1 MSTLIERIGK
11 SYDEMP
17 YTSSAF
23 PATAPEHL
31 RAVAHLFGLDAPPPE
46 RARVLELGCAAGGNL
61 IPFAVRHPQAE
72 VVGVDLSPVQ
82 IEAGQRAIAAMGL
95 ENLRLLQGNIA
106 EIGDSLGQFDYIIC
120 HGVYSWVPDDVRA
133 AILELMGAQL
143 APDGVAHVS
152 YNTYPGWK
160 AKEIVRDAMMLHGG
174 HRDTPVD
181 RLAYA
186 RSMIEFLHEQAPA
199 QSVLAKVMQEHI
211 DIVQGDRGYYVAHEY
226 LELCNAPCYLRDFV
240 AAANASGLAY
250 LGDSFVGIMFGGNYG
265 DASQAL
271 INEAQG
277 DQVLLEQMADFLKNR
292 TFRNTLMV
300 RADRTDRI
308 SRRLDPARLSRLHL
322 AGSFEPVDEA
332 GQHWTMPEGASVTT
346 VYTPQRNL
354 VEKLRAAW
362 PATVA
367 MAELVEGLDV
377 DDTAQTLSFVSDLVT
392 AGAVR
397 FRCEPVRGGVIDAL
411 PEVHPALRRLVELD
425 DAPIRLCNEWH
436 RVVTLGPAE
445 RFMLPR
451 LDGRTSHAELA
462 EALAG
467 AFRDGVLRMTDNEAI
482 AEDAA
487 ELHAAA
493 TRMTQHILEW
503 AAQSSLLVDK
513 ANQAGVS
520 TPGPGRVE
528 KSPKARKKAR
538 K

>member
-17 YTSSAF
+17 YISCAF

-31 RAVAHLFGLDAPPPE
+31 RAVGHLFGLDAPPPE

-61 IPFAVRHPQAE
+61 IPFAIRHPQAE
-72 VVGVDLSPVQ
+72 VVGIDLSPVQ
-82 IEAGQRAIAAMGL
+82 VEAGQRAIAAMGL
-95 ENLRLLQGNIA
+95 GNLRLLQGNIA

-120 HGVYSWVPDDVRA
+120 HGVYSWVPAEVRA

-143 APDGVAHVS
+143 TPNGVAHVS

-174 HRDTPVD
+174 HRDTPDD
-181 RLAYA
+181 RLSYA

-211 DIVQGDRGYYVAHEY
+211 DIVKGDSGYYVAHEY

-240 AAANASGLAY
+240 AAASTNGLAY
-250 LGDSFVGIMFGGNYG
+250 LGDSSVGIMFADNYG

-271 INEAQG
+271 INEARG

-292 TFRNTLMV
+292 TFRQTLMV
-300 RADRTDRI
+300 RTDCADRI
-308 SRRLDPARLSRLHL
+308 FRRLDPVRLSHLHI
-322 AGSFEPVDEA
+322 AGSFEPVDQA
-332 GQHWTMPEGASVTT
+332 GQQWITPDAAKVTT
-346 VYTPQRNL
+346 VLEFKRNL
-354 VEKLRAAW
+354 IAKLRAAW

-367 MAELVEGLDV
+367 VTELVEGLDADEV
-377 DDTAQTLSFVSDLVT
+377 AQALGFISSLITA
-392 AGAVR
+392 AAVR
-397 FRCEPVRGGVIDAL
+397 FRCEPVHGGVVDAY
-411 PEVHPALRRLVELD
+411 PEAHPALRRLAELD
-425 DAPIRLCNEWH
+425 DAPIGLCNEWH
-436 RVVTLGPAE
+436 RVVTPGPAE

-451 LDGRTSHAELA
+451 LDGRTSHADLA

-467 AFRDGVLRMTDNEAI
+467 AFRDGTLRMTDNQTIVA
-482 AEDAA
+482 DAA

-493 TRMTQHILEW
+493 TRMTQHVLKW
-503 AAQSSLLVDK
+503 AAQASLLVDK
-513 ANQAGVS
+513 ANQAGAS

-528 KSPKARKKAR
+528 KSPKAKKKAR

>member
-17 YTSSAF
+17 YISCAF

-61 IPFAVRHPQAE
+61 IPFAIRHPQAE

-106 EIGDSLGQFDYIIC
+106 DIGDSLGQFDYIIC
-120 HGVYSWVPDDVRA
+120 HGVYSWVPAEVRA
-133 AILELMGAQL
+133 AILELVGAQL
-143 APDGVAHVS
+143 TPDGVAHVS

-160 AKEIVRDAMMLHGG
+160 AKEIVRDAMMLHGA
-174 HRDTPVD
+174 HRDTPAD

-186 RSMIEFLHEQAPA
+186 CSMIEFLHAQAPA

-211 DIVQGDRGYYVAHEY
+211 DIVQADRGYYVAHEY
-226 LELCNAPCYLRDFV
+226 LELCNAPCYLQDFV
-240 AAANASGLAY
+240 SAAGASGLAY
-250 LGDSFVGIMFGGNYG
+250 LGDSSVGIMFADNYG

-271 INEAQG
+271 VNEARG

-292 TFRNTLMV
+292 TFRHTLMV
-300 RADRTDRI
+300 RADRADRI
-308 SRRLDPARLSRLHL
+308 CRRLDPARLLRLHL

-332 GQHWTMPEGASVTT
+332 GQQWTMPEGAKVTT
-346 VYTPQRNL
+346 VLAHEHNL
-354 VEKLRAAW
+354 VAKLRAAW
-362 PATVA
+362 PATLAVT
-367 MAELVEGLDV
+367 ELVEGLDA
-377 DDTAQTLSFVSDLVT
+377 DHTAQALGFVSNLIT
-392 AGAVR
+392 ADVVR
-397 FRCEPVRGGVIDAL
+397 FRCEPVHGGVVDPY
-411 PEVHPALRRLVELD
+411 PEVHPALRRLAELD
-425 DAPIRLCNEWH
+425 DAPIRLCNAWH
-436 RVVTLGPAE
+436 RVVTLGAAE

-451 LDGRTSHAELA
+451 LDGRTSHAELT
-462 EALAG
+462 EALAD
-467 AFRDGVLRMTDNEAI
+467 AFRAGVLRMTDNETVVA
-482 AEDAA
+482 DPAA
-487 ELHAAA
+487 LHAAA
-493 TRMTQHILEW
+493 MRMTQHMLNW

-513 ANQAGVS
+513 ASQVGAS
-520 TPGPGRVE
+520 TPAPGRVE